1 MNRSIGYNL
10 RDNYQNVYN
19 NAVLPLINSRFSVD
33 INYDIN
39 RVIRKTK
46 NLYFCELNI
55 NYNLVY
61 KWLSESELNIVQK
74 NLLFNPKNYKYI
86 INTFR
91 SEFRETLYKSLTKAQ
106 TNNIKLRLKL
116 NEEVFKKWI
125 RNVNLSISESNTNYY
140 EISKQTFIRLFKFDL
155 ETIKLLDHT
164 NQCIRPSF
172 PVLLRKPRFLIRKNS
187 WYKSIINNKLETI
200 YFSYEFLNFSLSINC
215 EVI

>member
-1 MNRSIGYNL
+1 MNRPIGYNL

-19 NAVLPLINSRFSVD
+19 NAVLPLINSRFSVN
-33 INYDIN
+33 INYYIN

-91 SEFRETLYKSLTKAQ
+91 SEFRETFYKSLTKAQ

-125 RNVNLSISESNTNYY
+125 SNVNLSISESNTNYY
-140 EISKQTFIRLFKFDL
+140 EIS
-155 ETIKLLDHT
+155 
-164 NQCIRPSF
+164 
-172 PVLLRKPRFLIRKNS
+172 
-187 WYKSIINNKLETI
+187 
-200 YFSYEFLNFSLSINC
+200 
-215 EVI
+215 